1 LDAQKGVELSGKP
14 EYFEKLDVKYKMT
27 LLQMEKRFVD
37 LETAISDLNQ
47 RMKDI
52 NFDAVTAV
60 QQHVDDIED
69 LLIVEQAGI
78 MELKKMMGDASQKF
92 ESQVSLDTIGRIE
105 QSIARLQKELAAK
118 KVELP
123 TDLLAKVDK
132 LQSDVVELSVAKQ
145 PDMPSVNL
153 DSVEGK
159 LAAISNEVMDL
170 KSSIDLRIKRVS
182 DKVSEIANKQPEK
195 PGMDFDF
202 LAAKIESVKSGIDI
216 LSDKKVETDLKIGG
230 IEEKIKLLENRLREA
245 VSQKIFDEIK
255 SNKRD
260 IMGANIRMDTVEKI
274 LKEVN
279 LEMQELS
286 KTVKKF
292 ESFEKLSLLSK
303 DVEEKLERFRFVED
317 EIRRLSQR
325 VEMVY
330 ENIDQDLV
338 KLKSSDR
345 NYEKISAS
353 ISELRKEFERNR
365 LELHRKADAGKINE
379 VDRKVDQTSTT
390 MNERVGIIEEY
401 LKNKTAAAPNEEVIN
416 RINNINRKL
425 ESDFQKFKKFEN
437 DIEMIK
443 GDIGKKVGEA
453 MGRSARNIPQ
463 HARSGAEVAVDIK
476 RVLDELKATEDQIG
490 ILSKQLANMEGR
502 MRGMQTEME
511 KKIGKVQQI
520 ASAKTDIDA
529 QIGEMINKIV
539 FLESR
544 LGTVE
549 GVVQKT
555 QESMQSVKN
564 IEASMQKTM
573 RKVQQ
578 SGNVQPVI
586 IE

>member
-1 LDAQKGVELSGKP
+1 MKLSGKP

-37 LETAISDLNQ
+37 LETSISDLNQ

-69 LLIVEQAGI
+69 LLMVEQAGI
-78 MELKKMMGDASQKF
+78 MELKKMMEDASQKF
-92 ESQVSLDTIGRIE
+92 DSQISSDTIGRIE
-105 QSIARLQKELAAK
+105 QSIARLQKELVAK

-123 TDLLAKVDK
+123 VDLLAKVDK
-132 LQSDVVELSVAKQ
+132 LQRDVVELSVAKQ
-145 PDMPSVNL
+145 PDMPSMNL

-170 KSSIDLRIKRVS
+170 KSSIDLRIKRLG
-182 DKVSEIANKQPEK
+182 DKVTEIANKQPEK

-202 LAAKIESVKSGIDI
+202 LAAKIESVKSGVDI
-216 LSDKKVETDLKIGG
+216 LSDKKVETELKIGG

-260 IMGANIRMDTVEKI
+260 IMTANIRMDTAEKI

-279 LEMQELS
+279 LEMQELG

-303 DVEEKLERFRFVED
+303 DVEEMLERFRFIED

-325 VEMVY
+325 VEMIY
-330 ENIDQDLV
+330 DGIDKDLV

-365 LELHRKADAGKINE
+365 MDLHRKADADNINE
-379 VDRKVDQTSTT
+379 LSRKVDQATTT
-390 MNERVGIIEEY
+390 MNERVGIIEDH
-401 LKNKTAAAPNEEVIN
+401 LKGKTTDASNEEIIN

-425 ESDFQKFKKFEN
+425 ENDFEKFK
-437 DIEMIK
+437 DIEKNIDEMK
-443 GDIGKKVGEA
+443 KDVGKKVGEA
-453 MGRSARNIPQ
+453 ISRGARNIPQ
-463 HARSGAEVAVDIK
+463 HARLDGGFAVDFK
-476 RVLDELKATEDQIG
+476 KVLDELKATEDQIG

-502 MRGMQTEME
+502 MRGMQVEME
-511 KKIGKVQQI
+511 KRIGKVQQI
-520 ASAKTDIDA
+520 ASTKTDIDT

-544 LGTVE
+544 LGAVE
-549 GVVQKT
+549 GVMQKT

-578 SGNVQPVI
+578 ASNVQPVI
-586 IE
+586 LE

>member
-1 LDAQKGVELSGKP
+1 VKLSGTP

-37 LETAISDLNQ
+37 LETSISDLNQ

-69 LLIVEQAGI
+69 LLMVEQAGI
-78 MELKKMMGDASQKF
+78 MELKKMMEAASQKF
-92 ESQVSLDTIGRIE
+92 DSQISSDTIGRIE

-123 TDLLAKVDK
+123 VDLLAKVDK
-132 LQSDVVELSVAKQ
+132 LQRNVVELSVAKQ

-170 KSSIDLRIKRVS
+170 KSSIDLRIKRLG
-182 DKVSEIANKQPEK
+182 DKVTEIANKQPEK

-216 LSDKKVETDLKIGG
+216 LSDKKVETELKIGG

-260 IMGANIRMDTVEKI
+260 IMTANIRMDIVEKI

-279 LEMQELS
+279 FEMQELG

-303 DVEEKLERFRFVED
+303 DVEEKLERFKFIED

-325 VEMVY
+325 VEMIY
-330 ENIDQDLV
+330 DGIDKDLV

-365 LELHRKADAGKINE
+365 MDLHRKADADNINE
-379 VDRKVDQTSTT
+379 LSRKVDQATTT
-390 MNERVGIIEEY
+390 MNERVGIIEDH
-401 LKNKTAAAPNEEVIN
+401 LKSKTTDASNEEIIN

-425 ESDFQKFKKFEN
+425 ENDFEKFK
-437 DIEMIK
+437 DIEKNIDEMK
-443 GDIGKKVGEA
+443 KEVGKKVGEA
-453 MGRSARNIPQ
+453 ISRSTKNIPQ
-463 HARSGAEVAVDIK
+463 HARLDGGVAVDFK
-476 RVLDELKATEDQIG
+476 KVLDELKATEDQIG

-502 MRGMQTEME
+502 MRGMQVEME
-511 KKIGKVQQI
+511 KRIGKVQQI
-520 ASAKTDIDA
+520 ASTKTDIDT

-544 LGTVE
+544 LGAVE
-549 GVVQKT
+549 GVMQKT
-555 QESMQSVKN
+555 QESVQSVKN
-564 IEASMQKTM
+564 IEASIQKTI
-573 RKVQQ
+573 RKVQEAT
-578 SGNVQPVI
+578 NVQPVI
-586 IE
+586 LE

>member
-1 LDAQKGVELSGKP
+1 MKLSGTP

-37 LETAISDLNQ
+37 LETSISDLNQ

-69 LLIVEQAGI
+69 LLMVEQAGI
-78 MELKKMMGDASQKF
+78 MELKKMMEAASQKF
-92 ESQVSLDTIGRIE
+92 DSQISSDTIGRIE

-123 TDLLAKVDK
+123 VDLLAKVDK
-132 LQSDVVELSVAKQ
+132 LQRNVVELSVAKQ

-170 KSSIDLRIKRVS
+170 KSSIDLRIKRLG
-182 DKVSEIANKQPEK
+182 DKVTEIANKQPEK

-216 LSDKKVETDLKIGG
+216 LSDKKVETELKIGG

-260 IMGANIRMDTVEKI
+260 IMTANIRMDIVEKI

-279 LEMQELS
+279 FEMQELG

-303 DVEEKLERFRFVED
+303 DVEEKLERFKFIED

-325 VEMVY
+325 VEMIY
-330 ENIDQDLV
+330 DGIDKDLV

-365 LELHRKADAGKINE
+365 MDLHRKADADNINE
-379 VDRKVDQTSTT
+379 LSRKVDQATTT
-390 MNERVGIIEEY
+390 MNERVGIIEDH
-401 LKNKTAAAPNEEVIN
+401 LKSKTTDASNEEIIN

-425 ESDFQKFKKFEN
+425 ENDFEKFK
-437 DIEMIK
+437 DIEKNIDEMK
-443 GDIGKKVGEA
+443 KEVGKKVGEA
-453 MGRSARNIPQ
+453 ISRSTKNIPQ
-463 HARSGAEVAVDIK
+463 HARLDGGVAVDFK
-476 RVLDELKATEDQIG
+476 KVLDELKATEDQIG

-502 MRGMQTEME
+502 MRGMQVEME
-511 KKIGKVQQI
+511 KRIGKVQQI
-520 ASAKTDIDA
+520 ASTKTDIDT

-544 LGTVE
+544 LGAVE
-549 GVVQKT
+549 GVMQKT
-555 QESMQSVKN
+555 QESVQSVKN
-564 IEASMQKTM
+564 IEASIQKTI
-573 RKVQQ
+573 RKVQEAT
-578 SGNVQPVI
+578 NVQPVI
-586 IE
+586 LE